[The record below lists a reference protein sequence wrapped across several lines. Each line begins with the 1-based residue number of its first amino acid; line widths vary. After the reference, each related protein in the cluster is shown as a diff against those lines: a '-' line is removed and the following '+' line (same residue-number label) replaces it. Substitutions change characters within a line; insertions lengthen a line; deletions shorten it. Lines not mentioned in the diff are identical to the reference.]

1 MIVAFGAGIYCLRP
15 IVTHSIQRRLAA
27 ELNAE
32 TRISNS
38 ILSLGQS
45 TVVLEGVAIEG
56 TDSRISLD
64 QLSLRF
70 DPDELWYRN
79 CIVDPMVGTGLRWH
93 LPLTQSFT
101 SLATKASLSSKDS
114 ASIPFVDWSF
124 DPRFEQA
131 QQLLVNATT
140 RLSTFEKEANSQTLN
155 LDHKIEAIR
164 TRIHELAQEDMLV
177 NPLRPSDGITQLKNE
192 LLMLRQL
199 LAENRLQAQ
208 DVGSQ
213 VAKSIQQSS
222 LLLQTES
229 KLGIV
234 DGQLPR
240 ITDRILEQ
248 TVDAAGST
256 LSPYLT
262 AGRDL
267 YLRIIQPSH
276 STSVSHSTSDGN
288 TSRPFLAGADL
299 TIDGLEA
306 RKMKIS
312 RGRVLG
318 VSIVNE
324 QTIDTEIRIT
334 SQSENPSLLI
344 LWKNSDSSSITT
356 FSSSTNDEM
365 MKSAFRLEK
374 VAQGQSTL
382 LIDTTSNDE
391 HRTVRIEVPI
401 CNVLETTAVTQMGI
415 AEELRNLVTNSQ
427 PVRLVATM
435 LIPPNR
441 EEAEGSDS
449 IAIDTFGEWQ
459 WESESKSFLESM
471 VSTAVAQKTK
481 DATKQ
486 SDDRISQWI
495 GSEKTTLD
503 RRLAAL
509 EQAALDRRKGW
520 ENQLK
525 SLSDNIRELESD
537 SQRTARGS
545 SIVR

>member
-1 MIVAFGAGIYCLRP
+1 MSWRRRAIFVIVAFGAGIYCLRP
-15 IVTHSIQRRLAA
+15 MVTHSIQRRLAA

-32 TRISNS
+32 TRITST

-45 TVVLEGVAIEG
+45 TLVLEGVAIEG
-56 TDSRISLD
+56 NDSRISLD
-64 QLSLRF
+64 QLSLRI

-93 LPLTQSFT
+93 LPIRKQFS
-101 SLATKASLSSKDS
+101 SLDSKVS
-114 ASIPFVDWSF
+114 PPIPIVDWSF

-131 QQLLVNATT
+131 KQLLESATT

-164 TRIHELAQEDMLV
+164 TRISELAQDDMLV

-192 LLMLRQL
+192 LLMLRQF
-199 LAENRLQAQ
+199 LAENRLQSQ
-208 DVGSQ
+208 DVGTQ

-222 LLLQTES
+222 LLLQAES
-229 KLGIV
+229 RTGIV

-240 ITDRILEQ
+240 ITDKILEQ
-248 TVDAAGST
+248 TVDAASST
-256 LSPYLT
+256 LSPYLS

-267 YLRIIQPSH
+267 YLRIIQPSR
-276 STSVSHSTSDGN
+276 SPRDAME
-288 TSRPFLAGADL
+288 SRPFLAGADL

-306 RKMKIS
+306 RKTKIA

-318 VSIVNE
+318 VSIVND
-324 QTIDTEIRIT
+324 QTIDTEIRIN

-344 LWKNSDSSSITT
+344 VWKNRESSSNTT
-356 FSSSTNDEM
+356 FSSSTNDKI
-365 MKSAFRLEK
+365 MKSAFRLET

-382 LIDTTSNDE
+382 LIDTTSSDE
-391 HRTVRIEVPI
+391 HRTVRIEVPL
-401 CNVLETTAVTQMGI
+401 CDVLETTAVTQMGI
-415 AEELRNLVTNSQ
+415 AEELRNLVSNSKQ
-427 PVRLVATM
+427 VRLIATM
-435 LIPPNR
+435 SIPPNR
-441 EEAEGSDS
+441 GETDDSDS
-449 IAIDTFGEWQ
+449 VAIGAVGDWR
-459 WESESKSFLESM
+459 WESESKAFLESI

-481 DATKQ
+481 DAIIQ

>member
-15 IVTHSIQRRLAA
+15 MVTHSIQRRLAA

-32 TRISNS
+32 TRITST

-45 TVVLEGVAIEG
+45 TLVLEGVAIEG
-56 TDSRISLD
+56 NDSRISLD
-64 QLSLRF
+64 QLSLRI

-93 LPLTQSFT
+93 LPIRKQFS
-101 SLATKASLSSKDS
+101 SLDSKVS
-114 ASIPFVDWSF
+114 PPIPIVDWSF

-131 QQLLVNATT
+131 KQLLESATT

-164 TRIHELAQEDMLV
+164 TRISELAQDDMLV

-192 LLMLRQL
+192 LLMLRQF
-199 LAENRLQAQ
+199 LAENRLQSQ
-208 DVGSQ
+208 DVGTQ

-222 LLLQTES
+222 LLLQAES
-229 KLGIV
+229 RTGIV

-240 ITDRILEQ
+240 ITDKILEQ
-248 TVDAAGST
+248 TVDAASST
-256 LSPYLT
+256 LSPYLS

-267 YLRIIQPSH
+267 YLRIIQPSR
-276 STSVSHSTSDGN
+276 STSDGN
-288 TSRPFLAGADL
+288 ASRPFLAGADL
-299 TIDGLEA
+299 TINGLEA
-306 RKMKIS
+306 RKTKIA

-318 VSIVNE
+318 VSIVND

-344 LWKNSDSSSITT
+344 LWKNSESSSNTT
-356 FSSSTNDEM
+356 FSSSTNDKM
-365 MKSAFRLEK
+365 MKSAFRLET

-382 LIDTTSNDE
+382 LIDTTSSDE
-391 HRTVRIEVPI
+391 HRTVRIEVPL
-401 CNVLETTAVTQMGI
+401 CNVLETTTVKQIGI
-415 AEELRNLVTNSQ
+415 AGELRNLVSNSKQ
-427 PVRLVATM
+427 VRLIATM

-441 EEAEGSDS
+441 GETEGSDS
-449 IAIDTFGEWQ
+449 VAISAAGEWQ
-459 WESESKSFLESM
+459 WESESKAFLESI

-481 DATKQ
+481 DATMQ

>member
-1 MIVAFGAGIYCLRP
+1 MSWRRRAIFVIVACGAGIYCLRP
-15 IVTHSIQRRLAA
+15 MVTHSIQRRLAA

-32 TRISNS
+32 TRITST

-45 TVVLEGVAIEG
+45 TLVLEGVAIEG
-56 TDSRISLD
+56 NDSRISLD
-64 QLSLRF
+64 QLSLRI

-93 LPLTQSFT
+93 LPIRKQFS
-101 SLATKASLSSKDS
+101 SLDSKVS
-114 ASIPFVDWSF
+114 PPIPIVDWSF

-131 QQLLVNATT
+131 KQLLESATT

-164 TRIHELAQEDMLV
+164 TRISELAQDDMLV

-192 LLMLRQL
+192 LLMLRQF
-199 LAENRLQAQ
+199 LAENRLQSQ
-208 DVGSQ
+208 DVGTQ

-222 LLLQTES
+222 LLLQAES
-229 KLGIV
+229 RTGIV

-240 ITDRILEQ
+240 ITDKILEQ
-248 TVDAAGST
+248 TVDAASST
-256 LSPYLT
+256 LSPYLS

-267 YLRIIQPSH
+267 YLRIIQPSR
-276 STSVSHSTSDGN
+276 SPRDAME
-288 TSRPFLAGADL
+288 SRPFLAGADL

-306 RKMKIS
+306 RKTKIA

-318 VSIVNE
+318 VSIVND
-324 QTIDTEIRIT
+324 QTIDTEIRIN

-344 LWKNSDSSSITT
+344 VWKNRESSSNTT
-356 FSSSTNDEM
+356 FSSSTNDKI
-365 MKSAFRLEK
+365 MKSAFRLET

-382 LIDTTSNDE
+382 LIDTTSSDE
-391 HRTVRIEVPI
+391 HRTVRIEVPL
-401 CNVLETTAVTQMGI
+401 CDVLETTAVTQMGI
-415 AEELRNLVTNSQ
+415 AEELRNLVSNSKQ
-427 PVRLVATM
+427 VRLIATM
-435 LIPPNR
+435 SIPPNR
-441 EEAEGSDS
+441 GETDDSDS
-449 IAIDTFGEWQ
+449 VAIGAVGDWR
-459 WESESKSFLESM
+459 WESESKAFLESI

-481 DATKQ
+481 DAIIQ

>member
-1 MIVAFGAGIYCLRP
+1 VIVAFGAGIYCLRP

-64 QLSLRF
+64 QLSLRL

>member
-15 IVTHSIQRRLAA
+15 MVTHSIQRRLAA

-32 TRISNS
+32 TRISNT

-64 QLSLRF
+64 QLSLRL

-101 SLATKASLSSKDS
+101 SLAPKASLSTKDS
-114 ASIPFVDWSF
+114 ASIPIVDWSF

-164 TRIHELAQEDMLV
+164 TRINELAQEDMLV
-177 NPLRPSDGITQLKNE
+177 NPLRPSDGISQLKNE

-229 KLGIV
+229 KLGI
-234 DGQLPR
+234 DNGQLPR

-248 TVDAAGST
+248 TLEAAGST

-267 YLRIIQPSH
+267 YQRIIQP
-276 STSVSHSTSDGN
+276 SHSTSDGN

-306 RKMKIS
+306 RKMKIA

-344 LWKNSDSSSITT
+344 HWKNSDSSSNTT

-382 LIDTTSNDE
+382 LIDTTSSDE
-391 HRTVRIEVPI
+391 HRTVRIEMPL

-415 AEELRNLVTNSQ
+415 AEELRNLATNSKH
-427 PVRLVATM
+427 VRLIATM

-441 EEAEGSDS
+441 GEAAGSDS
-449 IAIDTFGEWQ
+449 KAIDAVGEWQ
-459 WESESKSFLESM
+459 WESDSRAFLESI

-481 DATKQ
+481 DATNQ
-486 SDDRISQWI
+486 SNDRISQWI

-509 EQAALDRRKGW
+509 DQAALDRRKGW

>member
-15 IVTHSIQRRLAA
+15 MVTHSIQRRLAA

-32 TRISNS
+32 TRITNT

-64 QLSLRF
+64 QLSLRL

-101 SLATKASLSSKDS
+101 PLAPKASQSTKDS

-124 DPRFEQA
+124 DPRFEQV

-164 TRIHELAQEDMLV
+164 TRIQELAQEDMLL
-177 NPLRPSDGITQLKNE
+177 NPLRPSDGISQLKNE

-234 DGQLPR
+234 DEQLPR

-248 TVDAAGST
+248 TADAAGST

-267 YLRIIQPSH
+267 YQRIIQPSQ
-276 STSVSHSTSDGN
+276 STSDGN
-288 TSRPFLAGADL
+288 TSRPFFAGADL

-306 RKMKIS
+306 RKTKIA

-318 VSIVNE
+318 VSIVND
-324 QTIDTEIRIT
+324 QTFDTEIRIT

-344 LWKNSDSSSITT
+344 LWKNSDSSSNTT

-374 VAQGQSTL
+374 TAQGQSTL
-382 LIDTTSNDE
+382 LVDTTSSDE
-391 HRTVRIEVPI
+391 HRTVRIELPL
-401 CNVLETTAVTQMGI
+401 CNVLETTAVKQMGI
-415 AEELRNLVTNSQ
+415 AEKLSNLVPNSQ
-427 PVRLVATM
+427 QVRLTATM

-441 EEAEGSDS
+441 GEKEGSDPM
-449 IAIDTFGEWQ
+449 AIGEVGEWQ
-459 WESESKSFLESM
+459 WESESKAFLESI

-481 DATKQ
+481 DAISQ

-525 SLSDNIRELESD
+525 SLSDNIRELEGD

>member
-64 QLSLRF
+64 QLSLRL

>member
-1 MIVAFGAGIYCLRP
+1 MSWRRRAIFVIVACGAGIYCLRP
-15 IVTHSIQRRLAA
+15 MVTHSIQRRLAA

-32 TRISNS
+32 TRITST

-45 TVVLEGVAIEG
+45 TLVLEGVAIEG
-56 TDSRISLD
+56 NDSRISLD

-93 LPLTQSFT
+93 LPIRKQFS
-101 SLATKASLSSKDS
+101 SLDSKVS
-114 ASIPFVDWSF
+114 PPIPLVDWSF

-131 QQLLVNATT
+131 KQLLESATT

-164 TRIHELAQEDMLV
+164 TRISELAQDDMLV

-192 LLMLRQL
+192 LLMLRQF
-199 LAENRLQAQ
+199 LAENRLQSQ
-208 DVGSQ
+208 DVGTQ

-222 LLLQTES
+222 LLLQAES
-229 KLGIV
+229 RTGIV

-240 ITDRILEQ
+240 ITDKILEQ
-248 TVDAAGST
+248 TVDAASST
-256 LSPYLT
+256 LSPYLS

-267 YLRIIQPSH
+267 YLRIIQPSR
-276 STSVSHSTSDGN
+276 SPRDAME
-288 TSRPFLAGADL
+288 SRPFLAGADL

-306 RKMKIS
+306 RKTKIA

-318 VSIVNE
+318 VSIVND

-344 LWKNSDSSSITT
+344 VWKNSESSSNTT
-356 FSSSTNDEM
+356 FSSSTNDKM
-365 MKSAFRLEK
+365 MKSAFRLET

-382 LIDTTSNDE
+382 LIDTTSSDE
-391 HRTVRIEVPI
+391 HRTVRIEVPL
-401 CNVLETTAVTQMGI
+401 CDVLETTAVTQMGI
-415 AEELRNLVTNSQ
+415 AEELRNLVSNSKQ
-427 PVRLVATM
+427 VRLIATM
-435 LIPPNR
+435 SIPPNR
-441 EEAEGSDS
+441 GETDDSDS
-449 IAIDTFGEWQ
+449 VAIGAVGDWR
-459 WESESKSFLESM
+459 WESESKAFLESI
-471 VSTAVAQKTK
+471 VSTAVARKTK
-481 DATKQ
+481 DAIIQ

>member
-15 IVTHSIQRRLAA
+15 MVTHSIQRRLAA

-32 TRISNS
+32 TRITST

-45 TVVLEGVAIEG
+45 TLVLEGVAIEG
-56 TDSRISLD
+56 NDSRISLD

-93 LPLTQSFT
+93 LPITKQFS
-101 SLATKASLSSKDS
+101 SLDSKVS
-114 ASIPFVDWSF
+114 PPIPIVDWSF

-131 QQLLVNATT
+131 KQLLESATT

-164 TRIHELAQEDMLV
+164 TRISELAQDDMLV

-192 LLMLRQL
+192 LLMLRQF
-199 LAENRLQAQ
+199 LAENRLQSQ
-208 DVGSQ
+208 DVGTQ

-222 LLLQTES
+222 LLLQAECRT
-229 KLGIV
+229 GIV

-240 ITDRILEQ
+240 ITDKILEQ

-256 LSPYLT
+256 LSPYLS

-267 YLRIIQPSH
+267 YLRIIQPSR
-276 STSVSHSTSDGN
+276 SPRDAME
-288 TSRPFLAGADL
+288 SRPFLTGADL

-306 RKMKIS
+306 RKTKIA

-318 VSIVNE
+318 VSIVND

-344 LWKNSDSSSITT
+344 VWKNSESSSNTT
-356 FSSSTNDEM
+356 FSSSTNDKM
-365 MKSAFRLEK
+365 MKSAFRLET

-382 LIDTTSNDE
+382 LIDTTSSDE
-391 HRTVRIEVPI
+391 HRTVRIEVPL
-401 CNVLETTAVTQMGI
+401 CDVLETTAVTQMGI
-415 AEELRNLVTNSQ
+415 AEELRNLVSNSKQ
-427 PVRLVATM
+427 VRLIAAM
-435 LIPPNR
+435 SIPPNR
-441 EEAEGSDS
+441 GETDDSDS
-449 IAIDTFGEWQ
+449 VAIGAVGDWR
-459 WESESKSFLESM
+459 WESESKAFLESI

-481 DATKQ
+481 DAIIQ